1 MGKIALTKSLRFKF
15 IVSFLIIILMLVTQL
30 GINILLT
37 TRVNNLMHEAI
48 DSKTFEVFI
57 RDRIIDHEEYILKF
71 SLAVSGS
78 LDQVE
83 ASEYTDCNLGRWY
96 YEHTPEP
103 RYASLFKALDVP
115 HKDLH
120 DASHLIDDLI
130 SDGKRQ
136 EASAIFTSQMMPA
149 INAIKP
155 ILFELAEGETAYA
168 KQVTDEAYA
177 LERLAL
183 MVSIAM
189 GLLTLVVAVFIA
201 LVLSR
206 MIVRPLM
213 AIVAVM
219 DALGAGDLTAKVN
232 ANRSDELGQLGNSV
246 DLMTDKMSDII
257 NGIREKSN
265 LVESSSGVINTALQ
279 EVKIASDEITST
291 TVVVAQNSDQMATKM
306 TDVQH
311 FTGSMK
317 DLGMRLDDIVQTTT
331 KAIDQSYTSAESG
344 QVAVGKAISSLGSV
358 SDTVNFAA
366 EAIHKLLERSRQ
378 IGNMVKVIEDISAQT
393 NLLALNASI
402 ESARAGEAG
411 RGFAVVADEIR
422 KLAETSSNAATSI
435 VSLIENIESET
446 KATVNSMQF
455 NQSEVINQVAIIK
468 EADQSLATIV
478 RQTEVSKDMGVS
490 LKEMSLTLKEGI
502 VEIEKA
508 MTIVNDAI
516 QNIAA
521 STEETTAATE
531 EQNATITT
539 VSDMNEQLTSE
550 VVFLNNMIKE
560 FKTKERDE

>member
-1 MGKIALTKSLRFKF
+1 
-15 IVSFLIIILMLVTQL
+15 
-30 GINILLT
+30 
-37 TRVNNLMHEAI
+37 
-48 DSKTFEVFI
+48 
-57 RDRIIDHEEYILKF
+57 
-71 SLAVSGS
+71 
-78 LDQVE
+78 
-83 ASEYTDCNLGRWY
+83 
-96 YEHTPEP
+96 
-103 RYASLFKALDVP
+103 
-115 HKDLH
+115 
-120 DASHLIDDLI
+120 
-130 SDGKRQ
+130 
-136 EASAIFTSQMMPA
+136 
-149 INAIKP
+149 
-155 ILFELAEGETAYA
+155 
-168 KQVTDEAYA
+168 
-177 LERLAL
+177 
-183 MVSIAM
+183 
-189 GLLTLVVAVFIA
+189 
-201 LVLSR
+201 
-206 MIVRPLM
+206 M

-291 TVVVAQNSDQMATKM
+291 TVVVAQNSEQMATKM

-344 QVAVGKAISSLGSV
+344 QVAVAKAISSLGSV